1 MLFFGQVHQERYK
14 KMRNL
19 WMGLLLVLTA
29 CATLGDR
36 TVSVSEADIQNMLNK
51 KLDVPIQLLKIFDVS
66 LSNSVV
72 KFDKDTGR
80 MHTTLDTSLQSK
92 LFDESL
98 VGKLGIS
105 GKLRFDAATQSI
117 VLDEP
122 QIEQF
127 NIAGA
132 DSKQNEMMNALAKV
146 IAGPLL
152 NGLTLYK
159 VKEEDLKFGGTSY
172 TPKNMQVTGNGLQ
185 ITLSPTR

>member
-1 MLFFGQVHQERYK
+1 
-14 KMRNL
+14 MRNL
-19 WMGLLLVLTA
+19 WIGLLLVLTA
-29 CATLGDR
+29 CTTLGDR

-72 KFDKDTGR
+72 KFDQQTGR
-80 MHTTLDTSLQSK
+80 MQTTLDTTLDSV
-92 LFDESL
+92 LFKESL
-98 VGKLGIS
+98 TGKLGIS
-105 GKLRFDAATQSI
+105 GKLRFDAAMQSI

-172 TPKNMQVTGNGLQ
+172 APKDMRVTGNGLQ